1 MRLTVA
7 IGLTGG
13 SLKFSRSSTVYS
25 QEEQEVW
32 CRTVSTSSDDRIF
45 VSMPAADIAL
55 TPPYGTKRVWI
66 VIGGFE
72 HPIFYPEVTP
82 LLVGL

>member
-1 MRLTVA
+1 M
-7 IGLTGG
+7 
-13 SLKFSRSSTVYS
+13 SRG
-25 QEEQEVW
+25 
-32 CRTVSTSSDDRIF
+32 SDDRMF
-45 VSMPAADIAL
+45 VSVPAADLAL

-72 HPIFYPEVTP
+72 HPMFYPEVTP

>member
-1 MRLTVA
+1 MLR
-7 IGLTGG
+7 
-13 SLKFSRSSTVYS
+13 
-25 QEEQEVW
+25 
-32 CRTVSTSSDDRIF
+32 SSDDRIF

-72 HPIFYPEVTP
+72 HPTFYPEVTP
-82 LLVGL
+82 LLIWL